1 MIRRVSGEITE
12 LSDEMAVLR
21 TRTGICYEVLV
32 GAYALPELRALM
44 AAGEPVELHTY
55 HYLEGNVAAGQFIPR
70 LTGFLSEGER
80 EFFLRFI
87 KIPGLSPRSTIRAF
101 ALPPERIAGAI
112 AAGQPAILTKLPGI
126 GKKKADQIISSLQ
139 EKIGELT
146 IGAAAAPASAADAG
160 LAAQRAE
167 AMGVLVSQLGYRTP
181 EAEDLIE
188 RAVSAIGG
196 EADTEAILETVFRL
210 SR

>member
-1 MIRRVSGEITE
+1 MIRRISGEIVE

-21 TRTGICYEVLV
+21 TRIGICYEVLV

-101 ALPPERIAGAI
+101 ALPPERIASAI
-112 AAGQPAILTKLPGI
+112 AAGQPATLTKLPGI
-126 GKKKADQIISSLQ
+126 GKKKAELIIANLQ
-139 EKIGELT
+139 EKIGELAIST
-146 IGAAAAPASAADAG
+146 AATPASAAG
-160 LAAQRAE
+160 FGTQRPE
-167 AMGVLVSQLGYRTP
+167 AMAVLVGQLGYRTP

-188 RAVSAIGG
+188 RAVSAIGS